1 MPPEDEGLEGQQA
14 ALTEGEGERQPGATG
29 EQGDKGAVPYH
40 RFTEVNTKLKTA
52 LDALEK
58 YQKLGDPAKIEAEMS
73 RLKEL
78 SEANEFTPKEKEMIS
93 KQLFTLFP
101 GLKNLVDNADKI
113 MRAAGAAE
121 MQKENYIST
130 VERQT
135 NGYLGKLGL
144 ATNQKNN
151 ERLQELLVAE
161 LRQPENKQ
169 KMVAFLRG
177 DHTVLDEMFKVV
189 QREVFG
195 GRRIAEAA
203 DLQGR
208 KQIPTSKP
216 QPRQQQKPQNNG
228 EAKSANQ
235 LMNDAH
241 EAAAELMA
249 QME

>member
-1 MPPEDEGLEGQQA
+1 MPPEDEVLQGQQEG
-14 ALTEGEGERQPGATG
+14 LTEGEEARQPGATG
-29 EQGDKGAVPYH
+29 EQGDKGAIPYH
-40 RFTEVNTKLKTA
+40 RFSEVNTKLKAA
-52 LDALEK
+52 LDDLEK
-58 YQKLGDPAKIEAEMS
+58 YKKLGDPARIEAEMV

-113 MRAAGAAE
+113 LRATSAAE
-121 MQKENYIST
+121 ANKENYISS
-130 VERQT
+130 VEKQT
-135 NGYLGKLGL
+135 DSYLNKLGL
-144 ATNQKNN
+144 QVNPKNN

-177 DHTVLDEMFKVV
+177 DKGILDDMFKIV

-195 GRRIAEAA
+195 GRRIAEVA

-216 QPRQQQKPQNNG
+216 QPRQQQKHQIND

-235 LMNDAH
+235 LMNEAH
-241 EAAAELMA
+241 EAAAELMS